1 MKYDSALR
9 AYTGKRVEE
18 IESAHIVIGIP
29 CYCNETT
36 IRHVIRMVTHGLTG
50 PNWST

>member
-9 AYTGKRVEE
+9 AYTVKRIEE
-18 IESAHIVIGIP
+18 VESAHIVIGIP

-36 IRHVIRMVTHGLTG
+36 IRHVIWMVTHGLSDSNLG
-50 PNWST
+50 